1 MLKYIPYLIIVFIFF
16 ALVSSKCLSTSVV
29 MLKDTVGFQLGNEV
43 LLNEKIGII
52 QNQRLALIT
61 NSSGAL
67 SDGRSFVDALLNKGD
82 ISIVKVFTPE
92 HGFRVDDLDVNH
104 TDKIT
109 GLKIKTLYGKN
120 KKPTRDDIADVD
132 ILIYDIQDVGARFY
146 TFINTLYYCME
157 AAYSSDKKMIVCDRP
172 MIGNPSYSDGF
183 LLDADVKSFVGLL
196 DIPIAYGM
204 TCGEL
209 ANFINGEYFNGAL
222 DLEIVKMKSYDRD
235 VDYNSLELA
244 WIKPSPSMYFPSTA
258 VVYPGTCFLEGTN
271 FSEGR
276 GTDRPFEY
284 IGSPY
289 CEASLLK
296 EELDSYDFQGV
307 EFEEISFVPTKI
319 KSPSNPPKYVDKVC
333 EGIYVK
339 VTDKKLFEPVKVGL
353 AVLLSLDKLF
363 PDFKFRKDNY
373 INKLSGTRSLRE
385 MINKDFS
392 VEEITNYYQNE
403 LSEFKTLREKYLLY

>member
-1 MLKYIPYLIIVFIFF
+1 MLKHISSSIAVLIL
-16 ALVSSKCLSTSVV
+16 LVLVTSKCFSSSVV

-52 QNQRLALIT
+52 QSQRLALIT

-67 SDGRSFVDALLNKGD
+67 SDGRSFVDALLEKDD
-82 ISIVKVFTPE
+82 INIVKVFTPE
-92 HGFRVDDLDVNH
+92 HGFRVDDLDVSH

-109 GLKIKTLYGKN
+109 GLKITTLYGKN
-120 KKPTRDDIADVD
+120 KKPTQDDLADVD

-146 TFINTLYYCME
+146 TFINTMYYCME
-157 AAYSSDKKMIVCDRP
+157 AAYSSDKKIIVCDRP

-183 LLDADVKSFVGLL
+183 MLDEEVKSFVGLL

-222 DLEIVKMKSYDRD
+222 DLEIIKMNSYDRD
-235 VDYNSLELA
+235 VDYNSLVLT

-258 VVYPGTCFLEGTN
+258 VVYPGTCLLEGTN

-276 GTDRPFEY
+276 GTDKPFEY

-289 CEASLLK
+289 CDASSLK
-296 EELDSYDFQGV
+296 NELDGYGFEGV
-307 EFEEISFVPTKI
+307 EFDVISFTPTGI
-319 KSPSNPPKYVDKVC
+319 KSPSNPPKYVDKIC
-333 EGIYVK
+333 EGVYIK
-339 VTDKKLFEPVKVGL
+339 VTDKKLFQPVKVGI
-353 AVLLSLDKLF
+353 AVLVSLVKLF
-363 PDFKFRKDNY
+363 PEFEFRKDNY
-373 INKLSGTRSLRE
+373 IDKLAGTRSLRE

-392 VEEITNYYQNE
+392 VDEIINYYQYDLN
-403 LSEFKTLREKYLLY
+403 EFKTIREKYLLY